1 MSPLSHDTLL
11 DQLAVAHSL
20 LGLYSRA
27 EEEEEGGCGTVVD
40 RARIT
45 IEVATL
51 RRSCRD
57 HTVEEEEEEER

>member
-1 MSPLSHDTLL
+1 
-11 DQLAVAHSL
+11 LAVAHSL